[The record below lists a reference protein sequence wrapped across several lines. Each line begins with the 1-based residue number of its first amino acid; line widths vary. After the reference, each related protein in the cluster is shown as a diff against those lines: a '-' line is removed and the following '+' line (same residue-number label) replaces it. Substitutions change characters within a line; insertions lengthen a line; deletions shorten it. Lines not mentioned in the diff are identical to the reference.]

1 MQEQTSQPQKYQ
13 SVNKYL
19 YTFHITARTANDL
32 YFEVPISTVWK
43 ECLEKLKAAQLAY
56 PLDIHSFVLMNNHYH
71 MLIYTPEANIDKFMH
86 FFNKNLAQNIA
97 RHAGRINR
105 IFAANYKW
113 TVISSQD
120 YYLNVVRYIYQ
131 NPIRANLVKKI
142 EDYPY
147 SDYLQ
152 KYHHHEFS
160 FWINQNISDVELES
174 TKKKLRRFVID

>member
-1 MQEQTSQPQKYQ
+1 MPRKNLIRTDCHPY
-13 SVNKYL
+13 
-19 YTFHITARTANDL
+19 HITSRSNNKEWF
-32 YFEVPISTVWK
+32 YIPIDEVWK
-43 ECLEKLKAAQLAY
+43 FCQLLIVEGQKKYKVSVDA
-56 PLDIHSFVLMNNHYH
+56 FVLMNNHYH
-71 MLIYTPEANIDKFMH
+71 MLIYTPEANIDKFMQ

-113 TVISSQD
+113 TVIQSQD

-131 NPIRANLVKKI
+131 NPIRANLVEKI
-142 EDYPY
+142 EDYLY
-147 SDYLQ
+147 CDYLQ

>member
-71 MLIYTPEANIDKFMH
+71 LLLKGPSHLVMPFMEKFKLKYFKEFKYEAIQSK
-86 FFNKNLAQNIA
+86 K
-97 RHAGRINR
+97 
-105 IFAANYKW
+105 
-113 TVISSQD
+113 
-120 YYLNVVRYIYQ
+120 YLFHTYRYIYQ
-131 NPIRANLVKKI
+131 NPVRANLVKNV

-147 SDYLQ
+147 SSIFYLVRRKNFTIPLVD
-152 KYHHHEFS
+152 KYGFNDEFKLN
-160 FWINQNISDVELES
+160 WLNKKS
-174 TKKKLRRFVID
+174 TPSGCF